1 MLSMNKLILRIFYA
15 EKKSWNK
22 VREKENFKIFR
33 TRSLFSYSYSVD
45 PFCSEFYQKAT
56 RF

>member
-1 MLSMNKLILRIFYA
+1 MLSMNKLILWIFYA

-22 VREKENFKIFR
+22 VREKENFK
-33 TRSLFSYSYSVD
+33 FSNAKFIQLQYSVD

-56 RF
+56 CF